1 MGYFDRV
8 TVSLHTL
15 YTASQGT
22 EESQDRLIL
31 YDADLF
37 CWALRAVRLRGYS
50 LRILI

>member
-8 TVSLHTL
+8 TVSLHIL

-50 LRILI
+50 LRY